1 MIYCKSPEIFSGLF
15 YCKML
20 VMEFNFFTKPI
31 RLFLQLYNYIPIIF
45 QQTNILDTPVEYLKG
60 VGPQRA
66 ELLRKE
72 LDIATYGD
80 LLQHYPFRYYD
91 RTKVTKV
98 AEVNDSTEY
107 VQLAGKIVNIFEE
120 GEGRKRRISAT
131 FYDDTG
137 RINLVWFQSLTWV
150 KKNIEEYGQYVVFGK
165 ISSFNGSYS
174 ITHPELETFARANA
188 VSGMQPVYSSTA
200 RLTGMGLSNR
210 SFAKVTQSLFER
222 LKPSDIHEILPE
234 YILKQNNLM
243 GRFDAMR
250 IIHFPE
256 NELMMQQARY
266 RLKWEE
272 LFIMQMQIAN
282 LRLQHTIQ
290 PGYVFDKVGDNF
302 NDFYNNCLPFAL
314 TNAQKRVLR
323 EIRIDTA
330 TGKQMNRLVQGD
342 VGSGKTIVATMSM
355 LLSLDNGFQACMMA
369 PTEILARQH
378 YQGINEL
385 LEPLGIKVA
394 ILTGTVKGKDRKAV
408 LKGLVDGSIPIVVGT
423 HAIIEDSVQFQNLGI
438 AVIDEQHKFGVGQR
452 ARLWK
457 KNEKA
462 PHVLVMTATPIPRT
476 LAMTLYGDLDISVI
490 DELPPGRQAIKTI
503 HRSDNHRAQVMGFL
517 KNEIEKG
524 RQVYIVYPLIEE
536 SEKMDYESLLA
547 GYEQVKSWFP
557 EGKFRIAMVH
567 GKQEIEERKRNMERF
582 VKGDAHILVATTVIE
597 VGVNVPNASVMLI
610 ESAERFGLSQLHQL
624 RGRVGRGAE
633 QSYCVLLTG
642 SGISKDSYE
651 RMRVMVSTS
660 DGFVIAEKDLEMR
673 GPGDVYGTKQS
684 GVLKLKIADIVKDG
698 PILEQSRNAALQ
710 LIAVD
715 PSLDMPQHQNLKSAL
730 NAIGGNSQWNKIS

>member
-1 MIYCKSPEIFSGLF
+1 LS
-15 YCKML
+15 
-20 VMEFNFFTKPI
+20 
-31 RLFLQLYNYIPIIF
+31 
-45 QQTNILDTPVEYLKG
+45 
-60 VGPQRA
+60 
-66 ELLRKE
+66 
-72 LDIATYGD
+72 IATYSD
-80 LLQHYPFRYYD
+80 LLHHYPFRYLD
-91 RTKVTKV
+91 RTTITKI
-98 AEVNDSTEY
+98 ANINDLSEY
-107 VQLAGKIVNIFEE
+107 VQIVGKIVNINEE

-131 FYDDTG
+131 VYDDTG
-137 RINLVWFQSLTWV
+137 RISLVWFQSLTWV

-165 ISSFNGSYS
+165 VSSFNGSYS
-174 ITHPELETFARANA
+174 ITHPDLETLARASA
-188 VSGMQPVYSSTA
+188 LAGMQPVYSTTA
-200 RLTGMGLSNR
+200 KLTALGISNR
-210 SFAKVTQSLFER
+210 SFAKLTQSLFEKI
-222 LKPSDIHEILPE
+222 KPVDLEEFLPLSMVRE
-234 YILKQNNLM
+234 YGLLDRYQS
-243 GRFDAMR
+243 MR
-250 IIHFPE
+250 QIHFPE
-256 NELMMQQARY
+256 NEQRMQQARY

-282 LRLQHTIQ
+282 LRLQHSVQ
-290 PGYVFDKVGDNF
+290 HGYHFEKVGNYF
-302 NDFYNNCLPFAL
+302 NQFYTQCLPFEL

-330 TGKQMNRLVQGD
+330 TEKQMNRLVQGD

-355 LLSLDNGFQACMMA
+355 LLALDNGFQACLMA

-378 YQGINEL
+378 FQGIREL
-385 LEPLGIKVA
+385 LEPLNVPVA

-408 LKGLVDGSIPIVVGT
+408 LAGLANGTIPIVVGT
-423 HAIIEDSVQFQNLGI
+423 HAIIEDSVQFKNLGL

-452 ARLWK
+452 ARLWA

-476 LAMTLYGDLDISVI
+476 LAMTLYGDLDISLI

-557 EGKFRIAMVH
+557 EGKYKIAMVH
-567 GKQEIEERKRNMERF
+567 GKQDLEERKRNMERF

-633 QSYCVLLTG
+633 QSFCILLTG
-642 SGISKDSYE
+642 QGISKESYE
-651 RMRVMVSTS
+651 RMRIMVSTS

-684 GVLKLKIADIVKDG
+684 GALKLKIADLVNDTL
-698 PILEQSRNAALQ
+698 ILEHSRNAALQ
-710 LIAVD
+710 LIAQD
-715 PSLDMPQHQNLKSAL
+715 PNLSQPEHYKL
-730 NAIGGNSQWNKIS
+730 RVMLGLVGNKTEWNKIS